1 MMGLYCA
8 THFEHLIH
16 AFFFLVWQPAFTYN
30 RKLVVL
36 CCKLWHSRAVSQ
48 AGADEAVPVSLTDY
62 ARRRLCHD
70 FHRPLNSLGMDRI
83 CGDLQRV
90 SHICRR
96 DSSVSGGSVTVS
108 LSQLISSS

>member
-1 MMGLYCA
+1 MRMYCA

-16 AFFFLVWQPAFTYN
+16 AFFSRMAAGVHLQSEVA
-30 RKLVVL
+30 L

-70 FHRPLNSLGMDRI
+70 FHIPLNSLGMRQDMRRLAAACRI
-83 CGDLQRV
+83 
-90 SHICRR
+90 
-96 DSSVSGGSVTVS
+96 SVAEILPTE
-108 LSQLISSS
+108 LW